1 MVGRTLLGG
10 NDALRTLDYGNLYSS
25 FRQKRCFC
33 LLQSCHIAIRM
44 KPKVII
50 TDFISEPLDYEREIL
65 GDLAEV
71 TALGAERE
79 PQLTGRIEEAD
90 VIVMYHLLS
99 IGRET
104 IQRLKH
110 CRFIV
115 RGGVGFDN
123 VDRLAAR
130 EQGIDVANVP
140 DYGTE
145 DVADTAIAMMT
156 TLTRGVHLLNSRLRR
171 GDGPWHYSQ
180 VAPVWRLRGRVLGV
194 IGIGRIGTAAALR
207 AKALG
212 MDVVFYDP
220 YAPQGMDKALGLRR
234 AETLEALLRQSQ
246 VVSVHC
252 PLNEETRMMIN
263 AATLALMQ
271 PGGFLVNTARGA
283 IVDPQAVVDAITCGH
298 LAGAGL
304 DVLPLEPPDPTDPVI
319 QAWRDPAHPAYDRLI
334 LNPHAAF
341 YTEEGLADMRIKS
354 SHNVRRVLLGEKPW
368 NVVN

>member
-1 MVGRTLLGG
+1 
-10 NDALRTLDYGNLYSS
+10 
-25 FRQKRCFC
+25 
-33 LLQSCHIAIRM
+33 M

-50 TDFISEPLDYEREIL
+50 TDFISEPLTYEREIL
-65 GDLAEV
+65 GDIAEI

-79 PQLTGRIEEAD
+79 PELAGRIEDAD

-123 VDRLAAR
+123 VDRVAAR
-130 EQGIDVANVP
+130 ERGIDVSNVP

-145 DVADTAIAMMT
+145 DVADTAIAMMM
-156 TLTRGVHLLNSRLRR
+156 TLTRGVHFLNSRLRR
-171 GDGPWHYSQ
+171 DEGPWHYSQ
-180 VAPVWRLRGRVLGV
+180 IAPVWRLRGRVFGV
-194 IGIGRIGTAAALR
+194 IGMGRIGTATALR
-207 AKALG
+207 AKAMG

-220 YAPQGMDKALGLRR
+220 FVPQGLDKALGLRCV
-234 AETLEALLRQSQ
+234 ATLEELLRQAH

-252 PLNEETRMMIN
+252 PLNEHTKAMIN
-263 AATLALMQ
+263 TTTLALMK
-271 PGGFLVNTARGA
+271 PGGFLINTARGG
-283 IVDPQAVVDAITCGH
+283 IVDTHAVLEAITSGH

-304 DVLPLEPPDPTDPVI
+304 DVLPLEPPDPADPLI
-319 QAWRDPAHPAYDRLI
+319 QAWRDPSHPAHDRLI
-334 LNPHAAF
+334 LNPHSAF

>member
-1 MVGRTLLGG
+1 
-10 NDALRTLDYGNLYSS
+10 
-25 FRQKRCFC
+25 
-33 LLQSCHIAIRM
+33 M
-44 KPKVII
+44 KAKVII
-50 TDFISEPLDYEREIL
+50 TDFISEPLNSEREIL

-79 PQLTGRIEEAD
+79 PELAGRIEEAD
-90 VIVMYHLLS
+90 VIMMYHQLS
-99 IGRET
+99 MGRET
-104 IQRLKH
+104 IQRLKK

-123 VDRLAAR
+123 VDRVAAR
-130 EQGIDVANVP
+130 ERGIDVANVP

-145 DVADTAIAMMT
+145 DVADTAIGMMM
-156 TLTRGVHLLNSRLRR
+156 TLTRGVHVLNSRLRR
-171 GDGPWHYSQ
+171 GEGPWHYSQ
-180 VAPVWRLRGRVLGV
+180 VAPVWRLRGRVFGV

-212 MDVVFYDP
+212 MEVVFYDP
-220 YAPQGMDKALGLRR
+220 HVPQGWDKALGLHR
-234 AETLEALLRQSQ
+234 ADTLPELLGQAH
-246 VVSVHC
+246 VVSAHC
-252 PLNEETRMMIN
+252 PLNDETRAMIN
-263 AATLALMQ
+263 ARTLGLMK
-271 PGGFLVNTARGA
+271 PGGFVINTARGGV
-283 IVDPQAVVDAITCGH
+283 VDPHAVLDALTSGH

-304 DVLPLEPPDPTDPVI
+304 DVLPLEPPDYDDRLI
-319 QAWRDPAHPAYDRLI
+319 RAWRDPLHPAHDRLI

>member
-1 MVGRTLLGG
+1 
-10 NDALRTLDYGNLYSS
+10 
-25 FRQKRCFC
+25 
-33 LLQSCHIAIRM
+33 M
-44 KPKVII
+44 KAKVVI
-50 TDFISEPLDYEREIL
+50 TDFISEPLSYEREIL

-79 PQLTGRIEEAD
+79 PELAGRIEEAD
-90 VIVMYHLLS
+90 VIMMYHQLS
-99 IGRET
+99 MGRET
-104 IQRLKH
+104 IQRLKK

-123 VDRLAAR
+123 VDRVAAR
-130 EQGIDVANVP
+130 ERGIDVANVP

-145 DVADTAIAMMT
+145 DVADTAIGMMM
-156 TLTRGVHLLNSRLRR
+156 TLTRGVHVLNSRLRR
-171 GDGPWHYSQ
+171 SEGPWHYSQ
-180 VAPVWRLRGRVLGV
+180 VAPVWRLRGRVFGV

-212 MDVVFYDP
+212 MEVVFYDP
-220 YAPQGMDKALGLRR
+220 HVPQGWDKALGLHR
-234 AETLEALLRQSQ
+234 ADTLPELLGRAH
-246 VVSVHC
+246 VVSAHC
-252 PLNEETRMMIN
+252 PLNDETRAMIN
-263 AATLALMQ
+263 ARTLGFMK
-271 PGGFLVNTARGA
+271 PGGFVINTARGGV
-283 IVDPQAVVDAITCGH
+283 VDPHAVLDAITSGH

-304 DVLPLEPPDPTDPVI
+304 DVLPLEPPDYDDRLI
-319 QAWRDPAHPAYDRLI
+319 RAWRDPSHPAHDRLI

>member
-1 MVGRTLLGG
+1 
-10 NDALRTLDYGNLYSS
+10 
-25 FRQKRCFC
+25 
-33 LLQSCHIAIRM
+33 M
-44 KPKVII
+44 KAKVII
-50 TDFISEPLDYEREIL
+50 TDFISEPLNYEREIL

-79 PQLTGRIEEAD
+79 PELAGRIEEAD
-90 VIVMYHLLS
+90 VIMMYHQLS
-99 IGRET
+99 MGRET
-104 IQRLKH
+104 IQRLKK

-123 VDRLAAR
+123 VDRVAAR
-130 EQGIDVANVP
+130 ERGIDVANVP

-145 DVADTAIAMMT
+145 DVADTAIGMMM
-156 TLTRGVHLLNSRLRR
+156 TLTRGVHVLNSRLRR
-171 GDGPWHYSQ
+171 GEGPWHYSQ
-180 VAPVWRLRGRVLGV
+180 VAPVWRLRGRVFGV

-212 MDVVFYDP
+212 MEVVFYDP
-220 YAPQGMDKALGLRR
+220 HVPQGWDKALGLHR
-234 AETLEALLRQSQ
+234 ADTLPELLGQAH
-246 VVSVHC
+246 VVSAHC
-252 PLNEETRMMIN
+252 PLNDETRAMIN
-263 AATLALMQ
+263 ARTLGLMK
-271 PGGFLVNTARGA
+271 PGGFVINTARGGV
-283 IVDPQAVVDAITCGH
+283 VDPHAVLDALTSGH

-304 DVLPLEPPDPTDPVI
+304 DVLPLEPPDYDDRLI
-319 QAWRDPAHPAYDRLI
+319 RAWRDPLHPAHDRLI

>member
-1 MVGRTLLGG
+1 
-10 NDALRTLDYGNLYSS
+10 
-25 FRQKRCFC
+25 
-33 LLQSCHIAIRM
+33 M

-50 TDFISEPLDYEREIL
+50 TDFISEPLDIEREIL

-71 TALGAERE
+71 EALGAQRE
-79 PQLTGRIEEAD
+79 PELAGRVEEAD
-90 VIVMYHLLS
+90 VIVMYHLIK

-104 IQRLKH
+104 IQRLKN

-123 VDRLAAR
+123 VDRIAAR
-130 EQGIDVANVP
+130 ERGIEVANVP

-145 DVADTAIAMMT
+145 DVADTAIGMMLS
-156 TLTRGVHLLNSRLRR
+156 LTRGIHLLNSRLRR
-171 GDGPWHYSQ
+171 NEGPWHYSQ
-180 VAPVWRLRGRVLGV
+180 AAPMGRLRGRVFGV

-220 YAPQGMDKALGLRR
+220 YVPQGWDKALGVRR
-234 AETLEALLRQSQ
+234 AETLEELLRQAQ
-246 VVSVHC
+246 VVSTHC
-252 PLNEETRMMIN
+252 PLNEETRSIIN
-263 AATLALMQ
+263 AKTLGLMK
-271 PGGFLVNTARGA
+271 PGGFIVNTARGGV
-283 IVDPQAVVDAITCGH
+283 VDPQAVLDAITSGH
-298 LAGAGL
+298 LAGAGI
-304 DVLPLEPPDPTDPVI
+304 DVLPLEPPDSDDPVI
-319 QAWRDPAHPAYDRLI
+319 LAWRDPSHPAHDRLI

-354 SHNVRRVLLGEKPW
+354 SRNVRRVLLGEKPW

>member
-1 MVGRTLLGG
+1 M
-10 NDALRTLDYGNLYSS
+10 AS
-25 FRQKRCFC
+25 
-33 LLQSCHIAIRM
+33 
-44 KPKVII
+44 KPQVLI
-50 TDFISEPLDYEREIL
+50 TDFISEPLDIEREIL

-79 PQLTGRIEEAD
+79 PELAGRIEEAD
-90 VIVMYHLLS
+90 IIVMYHLLS
-99 IGRET
+99 IGRAT
-104 IQRLKH
+104 IERLKR

-123 VDRLAAR
+123 VDRIAAR
-130 EQGIDVANVP
+130 ERGIDVANVP

-156 TLTRGVHLLNSRLRR
+156 TLTRGVHLFNSRLQR
-171 GDGPWHYSQ
+171 GQGPWHYSQ
-180 VAPVWRLRGRVLGV
+180 GAPIRRLRGRTCGIV
-194 IGIGRIGTAAALR
+194 GIGRIGTAAALR

-234 AETLEALLRQSQ
+234 ADALEDLLRQAH
-246 VVSVHC
+246 VVSLHC
-252 PLNEETRMMIN
+252 PLTDETRH
-263 AATLALMQ
+263 LMNRTSLGLMP
-271 PGGFLVNTARGA
+271 PGGFLINTARGA
-283 IVDPQAVVDAITCGH
+283 VVDPAAVLEAITSGH

-304 DVLPLEPPDPTDPVI
+304 DVLPEEPPDDESPLLK
-319 QAWRDPAHPAYDRLI
+319 AWRDPAHPAHDRLI

-354 SHNVRRVLLGEKPW
+354 SHNVLRVLLGQKPW